1 MRFALKE
8 PRHRFRAGPRAH
20 VCASVP
26 RPARLNK
33 AAAARI
39 DMSGGG
45 VRGVPQESVATTRL
59 GMRRARRR
67 AQR

>member
-8 PRHRFRAGPRAH
+8 PQHRFRAGPCAH
-20 VCASVP
+20 TCASMP
-26 RPARLNK
+26 RPARPNK

-45 VRGVPQESVATTRL
+45 VREVPQESVATARL
-59 GMRRARRR
+59 GVRRARR
-67 AQR
+67 